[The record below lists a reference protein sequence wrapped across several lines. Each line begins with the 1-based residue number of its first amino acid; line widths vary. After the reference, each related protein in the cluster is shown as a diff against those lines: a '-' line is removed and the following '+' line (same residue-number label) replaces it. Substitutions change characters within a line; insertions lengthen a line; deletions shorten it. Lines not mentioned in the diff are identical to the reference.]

1 MNTGDFSE
9 KGRTSSRLWT
19 PDPKEVRVP
28 AETEALARVVVDS
41 AFAVHVELGPG
52 LLESAYAACLSHEL
66 GLRDIRHQRELPVP
80 LSYKGVLIE
89 VGFRADLLVEERLLV
104 ELKAVGE
111 VTPVHRAQVITY
123 LKLLEL
129 PLGLLI
135 NFNTVLIKDGIER
148 ILNIP
153 RKKIEPRRSE
163 EAK

>member
-1 MNTGDFSE
+1 MNAKDFSG
-9 KGRTSSRLWT
+9 KARSGSGFWT
-19 PDPKEVRVP
+19 PDPKKVQVP
-28 AETEALARVVVDS
+28 AGTEDLARLLVDS

-80 LSYKGVLIE
+80 LNYRGLRIE

-104 ELKAVGE
+104 ELKAVE
-111 VTPVHRAQVITY
+111 DVTPVHRAQVITY
-123 LKLLEL
+123 LKLLKL

-148 ILNIP
+148 ILNFP
-153 RKKIEPRRSE
+153 RTTMEQRRSE
-163 EAK
+163 DAK